1 MDLDGE
7 NLEDYEAIEENQGVD
22 IQHSDGEAD
31 ENEGEQAEEEEE
43 KQRRVIKPKK
53 IIKNPQPKLNAET
66 LKGPRGL
73 TAVAGV
79 FAKQKFR
86 GKGHEK
92 EDLRVLLKTYN
103 YWCHRMFPK
112 LSFDQAIDKIEKLGN
127 KKPVIVSAIIK
138 HFMWII

>member
-1 MDLDGE
+1 MDIE
-7 NLEDYEAIEENQGVD
+7 N
-22 IQHSDGEAD
+22 SDGEGD
-31 ENEGEQAEEEEE
+31 EQLEAEEEEE
-43 KQRRVIKPKK
+43 KQRKVIKPKR

-79 FAKQKFR
+79 FAKQKFK

-92 EDLRVLLKTYN
+92 EDLHVLLKTYN

-112 LSFDQAIDKIEKLGN
+112 LPFDQAVDKIEKLGN
-127 KKPVIVSAIIK
+127 KKAVIVSIPVN
-138 HFMWII
+138 